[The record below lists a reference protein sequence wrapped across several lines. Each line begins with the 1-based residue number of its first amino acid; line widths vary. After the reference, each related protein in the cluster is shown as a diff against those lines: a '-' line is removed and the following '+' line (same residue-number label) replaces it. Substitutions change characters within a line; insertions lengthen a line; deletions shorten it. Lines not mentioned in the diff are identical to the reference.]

1 MVLSGGMIMSKIFM
15 VYASQT
21 GNTEIITDILE
32 EQLNKQGHEV
42 VVKSFDFD
50 DIPMDALVDYDAV
63 LIGTYTWDDGELPYE
78 VEDFYIEM
86 EDIDLTG
93 HIIGVYGSADSFYDT
108 YGGAIELVWDHAKHL
123 GATLVDEPLKIDL
136 EPNRED
142 EARLAAFARLVSE
155 KIAEKKGTVA

>member
-1 MVLSGGMIMSKIFM
+1 MSKIFM

-21 GNTEIITDILE
+21 GNTEQVTDILE
-32 EQLNKQGHEV
+32 EQLNALGHEV

-50 DIPMDALVDYDAV
+50 DIPVETLGEYDAV
-63 LIGTYTWDDGELPYE
+63 LVGTYTWDDGELPYE

-86 EDIDLTG
+86 EDIDMSE
-93 HIIGVYGSADSFYDT
+93 HIVGVYGSADSFYDT

-123 GATLVDEPLKIDL
+123 GATLVGEPLKIDL

-142 EARLAAFARLVSE
+142 GARLAEFAKLVTD
-155 KIAEKKGTVA
+155 KIAKKNDTVA

>member
-1 MVLSGGMIMSKIFM
+1 MSKIFM
-15 VYASQT
+15 VYASQS

-32 EQLNKQGHEV
+32 EQLNRQGHEV

-63 LIGTYTWDDGELPYE
+63 LVGTYTWDDGELPYE

-86 EDIDLTG
+86 EDIDLTDQV
-93 HIIGVYGSADSFYDT
+93 IGVYGSADSFYDT

-136 EPNRED
+136 EPNRQDED
-142 EARLAAFARLVSE
+142 RLAAYARLVSE
-155 KIAEKKGTVA
+155 KIAEKNGTVA

>member
-1 MVLSGGMIMSKIFM
+1 
-15 VYASQT
+15 
-21 GNTEIITDILE
+21 
-32 EQLNKQGHEV
+32 
-42 VVKSFDFD
+42 
-50 DIPMDALVDYDAV
+50 MDALVDYDAV
-63 LIGTYTWDDGELPYE
+63 LIGTYTCDDGEMPYE

-86 EDIDLTG
+86 EDMDLSG
-93 HIIGVYGSADSFYDT
+93 DIICVYGYAVFFYYL

-123 GATLVDEPLKIDL
+123 GVTLVDEPLKIDL

>member
-1 MVLSGGMIMSKIFM
+1 
-15 VYASQT
+15 T
-21 GNTEIITDILE
+21 
-32 EQLNKQGHEV
+32 
-42 VVKSFDFD
+42 FDFD

-78 VEDFYIEM
+78 VEDFYSEM

-108 YGGAIELVWDHAKHL
+108 YGGAIEHVSGHAKHL

-142 EARLAAFARLVSE
+142 EARHAAFARLVSE
-155 KIAEKKGTVA
+155 KIAEKKGTVAGEK

>member
-1 MVLSGGMIMSKIFM
+1 
-15 VYASQT
+15 
-21 GNTEIITDILE
+21 
-32 EQLNKQGHEV
+32 
-42 VVKSFDFD
+42 
-50 DIPMDALVDYDAV
+50 YDAV

-86 EDIDLTG
+86 EDIDITG

-108 YGGAIELVWDHAKHL
+108 YGGAIELASDHAKHL
-123 GATLVDEPLKIDL
+123 GATLVDEPLNIDL

-155 KIAEKKGTVA
+155 KIAEKKGTVARENVRLFLIFTRVRVQ